1 MTERAASPDRKI
13 LIAILIAVIG
23 GTLAGGFLPSFSR
36 SLAVFGEIFLN
47 LLMMVVVPLVFFSM
61 VTGITNLGDL
71 REFGSIGKR
80 TILYYL
86 VTTSIAVA
94 IGLIMVNLVR
104 PGVGIYHGERRDGAA
119 YSMDVNDPTRVT
131 LSAPLSGTRPSGLR
145 LRLLD
150 QGVAGEIEGVRGREV
165 RVKKWDPA
173 MTPAPTGK
181 GYEVLIARRHDLPG
195 ERKGALETLK
205 EVIVGD
211 AQSGREGLIPRN
223 IANAMVRMDILP
235 VIFFSIL
242 LGLAFSSLGRKAE
255 RAVEIFSLCNDA
267 ILKIVDWIMRYAPV
281 GIFALVAE
289 RIGRAGGFQGF
300 LPELLAI
307 GKYAGTVTGGLL
319 LHGLL
324 VLPLLLYFIGRR
336 SPWRYLSGSGAPLL
350 NALSTASSS
359 ATLPVT
365 IETAER
371 AHGLK
376 NRIAGFVLPLG
387 ATINMDGTAL
397 YEAVAAIFIAQ
408 AYGIQLGV
416 VEQSIV
422 AVTATL
428 AAIGAAG
435 IPEAGLVTMVI
446 VLRAAGLPVE
456 GIGLLLSI
464 DWLLDRLRTTVNVW
478 GDLVGAGIIGTL
490 EERDGATSGE

>member
-1 MTERAASPDRKI
+1 MIDRAASPDRKI

-23 GTLAGGFLPSFSR
+23 GSLTGGFLPSFSR
-36 SLAVFGEIFLN
+36 SLAIFGEIFLN
-47 LLMMVVVPLVFFSM
+47 LLMMVVVPLVLFSM

-71 REFGSIGKR
+71 KEFGSIGRR
-80 TILYYL
+80 TIFYYL
-86 VTTSIAVA
+86 FTTAVA
-94 IGLIMVNLVR
+94 VVIGLVMVNLVK
-104 PGVGIYHGERRDGAA
+104 PGLGIYHGERRTDGAYA
-119 YSMDVNDPTRVT
+119 IDENDPTRVT
-131 LSAPLSGTRPSGLR
+131 LSAPLSGSRPSGLR

-150 QGVAGEIEGVRGREV
+150 QEMAGEIDAVKGREV

-173 MTPAPTGK
+173 MKPVPAGR
-181 GYEVLIARRHDLPG
+181 GYEVLISRRGELPG

-211 AQSGREGLIPRN
+211 ARSGREGLIPRN

-235 VIFFSIL
+235 VIFFSLL
-242 LGLAFSSLGRKAE
+242 LGLALSSLGKRAE
-255 RAVEIFSLCNDA
+255 RAVELFSLCNDA
-267 ILKIVDWIMRYAPV
+267 ILKIVDWIMLYAPV
-281 GIFALVAE
+281 GIFALVTE
-289 RIGRAGGFQGF
+289 RIGRAGGFGGF
-300 LPELLAI
+300 IPELLAI

-324 VLPLLLYFIGRR
+324 VLPLLLFFIGRR
-336 SPWRYLSGSGAPLL
+336 SPAKYLSGSGAPLL

-371 AHGLK
+371 THGLK
-376 NRIAGFVLPLG
+376 KRIAGFVLPLG

-408 AYGIQLGV
+408 AYGIHLGI

-478 GDLVGAGIIGTL
+478 GDLVCAGIIDTL
-490 EERDGATSGE
+490 EEKDGASSGA